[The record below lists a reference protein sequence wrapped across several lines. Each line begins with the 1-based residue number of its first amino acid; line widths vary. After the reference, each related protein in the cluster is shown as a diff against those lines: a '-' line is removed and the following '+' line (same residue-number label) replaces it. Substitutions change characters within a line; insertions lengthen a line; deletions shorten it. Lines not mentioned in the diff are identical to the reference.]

1 MASTKLSSEE
11 SKKVLDKIETDL
23 IRPMR
28 SHKGLE
34 LWLLFLGLIFIV
46 GGYAYFIQLRDGLGV
61 TAMRDYSSWGSYI
74 ANFVFFVA
82 SSLIGMFIS
91 SVFGLLKIKWVIP
104 ISRIAEMIALAFAM
118 WAGLVIVIDMGRP
131 DRLHHVFLYGRFQSP
146 IVWDITVVTSY
157 VAISMLLLLIPMI
170 PDASILKRRM
180 SDAPKW
186 QQMIY
191 HLLTLGWDAQPEQY
205 AILKRSMRILMI
217 LIIPIALSIHTVTSW
232 LFAMTLRAGWDST
245 IFGPYF
251 VSGAFVAGVAAV
263 IIAMYFFRY
272 NYKLGDYITD
282 YHFNRIGQVL
292 VLVSAVYIYFNLNE
306 YFVPAYKMRTAER
319 LHLEEMFTGHWSSL
333 FWFAQIV
340 CLAIPTLL
348 LIFKRFRK
356 PNIMLWLAVL
366 VLVGAWL
373 KRILI
378 VIPVQQ
384 HPYLPIQNVP
394 DSFKE
399 YHFTGIEIALNIL
412 PIAGV
417 LLIITIL
424 AKLFPAISVWEV
436 AHEKG
441 VDESIIK

>member
-11 SKKVLDKIETDL
+11 SRKVLDKIETDL

-82 SSLIGMFIS
+82 ASLIGMFIS

-157 VAISMLLLLIPMI
+157 VAISMLLLLIPLI

-191 HLLTLGWDAQPEQY
+191 NLLTLGWDAQPEQY
-205 AILKRSMRILMI
+205 AILKRSMRVLMI

-319 LHLEEMFTGHWSSL
+319 LHLEEMFTGHWANM
-333 FWFAQIV
+333 FWFAQIF
-340 CLAIPTLL
+340 CLAIPTFL
-348 LIFKRFRK
+348 LIFKKLRK
-356 PNIMLWLAVL
+356 PKIMLWLAVF
-366 VLVGAWL
+366 VLIGAWL

-424 AKLFPAISVWEV
+424 AKLFPVISVWEV

-441 VDESIIK
+441 VDETIIK

>member
-1 MASTKLSSEE
+1 
-11 SKKVLDKIETDL
+11 
-23 IRPMR
+23 
-28 SHKGLE
+28 
-34 LWLLFLGLIFIV
+34 
-46 GGYAYFIQLRDGLGV
+46 
-61 TAMRDYSSWGSYI
+61 
-74 ANFVFFVA
+74 
-82 SSLIGMFIS
+82 
-91 SVFGLLKIKWVIP
+91 
-104 ISRIAEMIALAFAM
+104 
-118 WAGLVIVIDMGRP
+118 
-131 DRLHHVFLYGRFQSP
+131 
-146 IVWDITVVTSY
+146 
-157 VAISMLLLLIPMI
+157 MLLLLIPMI

-424 AKLFPAISVWEV
+424 AKLFPVISVWEV

>member
-82 SSLIGMFIS
+82 ASLIGMFIS

-180 SDAPKW
+180 NDAPKW

-191 HLLTLGWDAQPEQY
+191 NLLTLGWDAQPEQY
-205 AILKRSMRILMI
+205 AILKRSMRVLMI

-319 LHLEEMFTGHWSSL
+319 LHLEEMFTGHWAYM
-333 FWFAQIV
+333 FWFAQIF
-340 CLAIPTLL
+340 CLAIPTFL
-348 LIFKRFRK
+348 LIFKKLRK
-356 PNIMLWLAVL
+356 PKIMLWLAVF
-366 VLVGAWL
+366 VLIGAWL

-424 AKLFPAISVWEV
+424 AKLFPVISVWEV

-441 VDESIIK
+441 VDETIIK